1 MAIKE
6 NMELARSKS
15 VDQFISINWKAI
27 IRIISAEVKVK
38 IVKGKLTQKNTLIY
52 PKIVVSAS

>member
-15 VDQFISINWKAI
+15 VDQFISLNWKAI